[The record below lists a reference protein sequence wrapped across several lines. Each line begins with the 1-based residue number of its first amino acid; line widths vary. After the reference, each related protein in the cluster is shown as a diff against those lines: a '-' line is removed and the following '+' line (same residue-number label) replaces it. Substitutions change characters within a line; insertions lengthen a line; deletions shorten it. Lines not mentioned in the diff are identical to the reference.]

1 MHRLRAIIMTRAR
14 AVLRFYSFKMRVV
27 QFSPKQKKSSI
38 SSFSFFPLFVFFKM
52 EVLKPKF
59 FHLLSQSREC
69 SHSFF
74 PVFFFSF
81 LFSFLLAP
89 FLNSFSSA
97 FLSLSL
103 SLSRARALINLR
115 GTKRRAALRPGERAR
130 PVMNIGDD
138 EWDDELFEDPVV
150 FSTAEKRLS
159 ERDNANN
166 AFMTKKQKREY
177 EDALTTTDGNKTF
190 IESSSPLHKTKR
202 AMEFASQPSAKKMS
216 QQEKEN
222 QQQKQDANAKT
233 TTLKETLEKYYG
245 YSNFRPGQK
254 EVIEA
259 AMKGRDTCVFW
270 STGSGKSM
278 AYQIPALHEGGKM
291 SIVVSP
297 LISLMQDQVTAL
309 NNTVGNSIDRDGG
322 KTDIACF
329 LGSGQIDKTVEERV
343 FRGEYKIVFVT
354 PEKISFRDDE
364 FSSSTTSSSVF
375 MQRLQ
380 SLKTMNKIG
389 LIAIDEAHCIS
400 QWGHDFRVSYK
411 RLAVLRDQL
420 PGIPIMALTATAVK
434 HVREDISKTL
444 KLNNPHIATNSVDRP
459 NLRIQCHR
467 KVDFSNDLNHVVS
480 QITAIREKQQQRTLP
495 ASLSKPKYE
504 SSIIYCATIAEVV
517 KLTGALQQR
526 IGMENVAMYHGSMNP
541 QDRNDAHM
549 RFLSSE
555 CRVVVATTAFGMG
568 IDKADVRA
576 VIHMG
581 APKTMEE
588 YYQQIGRAGRD
599 GAASNVSM
607 LFSDSDFSKYS
618 GDFYTKGLTKESLQT
633 QLNSTEK
640 LKQYAIEREKCRR
653 AMILEHFDETPQFG
667 SRCGTCDNCIRCKTI
682 KADDLQRN
690 LLNEVM
696 PVLLTL
702 KYSVTGSLPMG
713 KLIDAVLGKTPKKGG
728 EVVLQHQWQRFQIDE
743 AKKRADKNS
752 RNQQFYKEVLGILV
766 RANYVNEKKLRG
778 AYGSWNVY
786 SLSPKA
792 RMELFGGYNDSS
804 SPTTTT
810 KEMILPVPQA
820 LLDSEKALKEKIEAT
835 KKELVS
841 AGVDVSTI
849 PEEEFLLQQ
858 NGTNSEIVTAEL
870 QWLRQIKYYRTSGQE
885 SRANGHLELLRRIE
899 SWRDERA
906 KVLRLAPA
914 NVLAQHLC
922 KKIAYAKPSTMEA
935 LRAVGVRVSGL
946 ENLCALIQKSV
957 TELGLVISTEA
968 ANTPR
973 GTMHVQL
980 LTLDTITPK
989 TPWKLAEYRPKK
1001 GSGGTMVPPNW
1012 EQSYNR
1018 FQKGEH
1024 VEAIAMTQSN
1034 GKTIQPATVLSHLFE
1049 ALTHGKKLDF
1059 SRAISSFPEYMNNK
1073 LSKSDCDE
1081 LERAS
1086 VTTNIDVIE
1095 RKNFFAKDFIKPLVS
1110 HDVEKAPNEKTF
1122 FEKEKE
1128 ASWYPKIR
1136 VWTALKRC
1144 GVI

>member
-1 MHRLRAIIMTRAR
+1 
-14 AVLRFYSFKMRVV
+14 
-27 QFSPKQKKSSI
+27 
-38 SSFSFFPLFVFFKM
+38 
-52 EVLKPKF
+52 
-59 FHLLSQSREC
+59 
-69 SHSFF
+69 
-74 PVFFFSF
+74 
-81 LFSFLLAP
+81 
-89 FLNSFSSA
+89 
-97 FLSLSL
+97 
-103 SLSRARALINLR
+103 
-115 GTKRRAALRPGERAR
+115 
-130 PVMNIGDD
+130 MNIGDD

-159 ERDNANN
+159 EREDNANN
-166 AFMTKKQKREY
+166 AFTTKKQKREY
-177 EDALTTTDGNKTF
+177 EDALTTTDGNKTSMG
-190 IESSSPLHKTKR
+190 SSSPLHKTKR
-202 AMEFASQPSAKKMS
+202 AMDFASQPSAKKMS

-309 NNTVGNSIDRDGG
+309 NNTVGNSIDRNGG

-354 PEKISFRDDE
+354 PEKISFRDDD

-444 KLNNPHIATNSVDRP
+444 KLNNPYIATNSVDRP

-467 KVDFSNDLNHVVS
+467 KVDFSNDLNYVVS
-480 QITAIREKQQQRTLP
+480 QITAIREKQQQQQQQQQRTLP

-526 IGMENVAMYHGSMNP
+526 IGLENVAMYHGSMNP

-766 RANYVNEKKLRG
+766 RANYVNEKKVRG

-804 SPTTTT
+804 SPTTT

-820 LLDSEKALKEKIEAT
+820 LLDSEKAVKEKIEAT

-973 GTMHVQL
+973 GTLQL

-1034 GKTIQPATVLSHLFE
+1034 GKAIQPATVLSHLFE